1 MDEKEMTMREA
12 LNLALDQALAA
23 DDRVFLLGED
33 IADPGASGPT
43 AGLSTK
49 YGHDRVLDTPISE
62 AAIVGAAI
70 GAAIDGL
77 LPVAEIMIM
86 DFIGIAA
93 DQLINNAAKLR
104 FMTAG
109 RTTAPI
115 TVRTQVYGGLATGAT
130 HSQSLEAWFM
140 HIPGMKVIVPSTPR
154 DGKGLLTSAIF
165 DEDPC
170 LFIETIR
177 LQGQKGLVPTD
188 PGFSIPLGQADV
200 KRPGTD
206 VTLISYGRS
215 VHECAG
221 GRRRRC
227 SEQGVSAE
235 VVDLRT
241 LVPLDVET
249 IVESV
254 RRTRRAVVV
263 HDAVRF
269 AGPGAEIAAI
279 LQSEC
284 FGELE
289 APVERVGARF
299 VPTPAAAALEAA
311 VYPSPA
317 RIVAAAQRTLDKA
330 RRARWLTSSFAS
342 RVSRSRYPR
351 PNSTELLVEEGQHVE
366 EGAPIFSIATE
377 KVEQEVEA
385 GASGTVQWT
394 GEVGTTY
401 DIGAEIG
408 VIKSSTSTERRTYG
422 SQRDPRADHLRK
434 ERAPSRRSR

>member
-130 HSQSLEAWFM
+130 HSQTLEAWFM

-170 LFIETIR
+170 LFVETIR
-177 LQGQKGLVPTD
+177 LQGQKGPVPTD
-188 PGFSIPLGQADV
+188 PGFAIPLGQADV
-200 KRPGTD
+200 KRPGYRRHPHQ
-206 VTLISYGRS
+206 LRPQRARMP
-215 VHECAG
+215 E
-221 GRRRRC
+221 GRRSSCRSRASTPRSSTCARWCRWTSRPSSSRC
-227 SEQGVSAE
+227 VAPEGRWSCTTPSSSPV
-235 VVDLRT
+235 
-241 LVPLDVET
+241 
-249 IVESV
+249 
-254 RRTRRAVVV
+254 
-263 HDAVRF
+263 
-269 AGPGAEIAAI
+269 PGAEIVAT
-279 LQSEC
+279 LQAEC
-284 FGELE
+284 FGELA
-289 APVERVGARF
+289 APIERVGARF
-299 VPTPAAAALEAA
+299 VPTPGGGGAGGAALPVGGAHRRGRAA
-311 VYPSPA
+311 HA
-317 RIVAAAQRTLDKA
+317 RDT
-330 RRARWLTSSFAS
+330 
-342 RVSRSRYPR
+342 
-351 PNSTELLVEEGQHVE
+351 
-366 EGAPIFSIATE
+366 
-377 KVEQEVEA
+377 A
-385 GASGTVQWT
+385 GARG
-394 GEVGTTY
+394 
-401 DIGAEIG
+401 
-408 VIKSSTSTERRTYG
+408 
-422 SQRDPRADHLRK
+422 
-434 ERAPSRRSR
+434 

>member
-1 MDEKEMTMREA
+1 MDTREMTMREA

-23 DDRVFLLGED
+23 DERVFLLGED

-62 AAIVGAAI
+62 AAILGAAI

-115 TVRTQVYGGLATGAT
+115 TVRTQVYAGLATGAT

-165 DEDPC
+165 DPDPC

-177 LQGQKGLVPTD
+177 LQGRKGLVPID
-188 PGFSIPLGQADV
+188 PGFTIPLGVADV
-200 KRPGTD
+200 KRPGSD
-206 VTLISYGRS
+206 VTIIGYGRS
-215 VHECAG
+215 VYDALTAAETL
-221 GRRRRC
+221 
-227 SEQGVSAE
+227 QDQYDVSAE
-235 VVDLRT
+235 VIDLRT

-249 IVESV
+249 IVSSV

-263 HDAVRF
+263 HDAVQF
-269 AGPGAEIAAI
+269 AGPGAEIVAT
-279 LQSEC
+279 LQA
-284 FGELE
+284 E
-289 APVERVGARF
+289 AFDDLVAPIQRVAARF
-299 VPTPAAAALEAA
+299 VPTPAAAALEAGL
-311 VYPSPA
+311 YPSPA
-317 RIVAAAQRTLDKA
+317 RIVAAVQRTMD
-330 RRARWLTSSFAS
+330 RA
-342 RVSRSRYPR
+342 
-351 PNSTELLVEEGQHVE
+351 
-366 EGAPIFSIATE
+366 
-377 KVEQEVEA
+377 
-385 GASGTVQWT
+385 
-394 GEVGTTY
+394 
-401 DIGAEIG
+401 
-408 VIKSSTSTERRTYG
+408 G
-422 SQRDPRADHLRK
+422 SHG
-434 ERAPSRRSR
+434 

>member
-1 MDEKEMTMREA
+1 MEDKEMTMREA
-12 LNLALDQALAA
+12 LNLALDQALQA

-70 GAAIDGL
+70 GAAIDGM

-115 TVRTQVYGGLATGAT
+115 TVRTQVYAGLATGAT

-170 LFIETIR
+170 LFVETIR
-177 LQGQKGLVPTD
+177 LQSKKGPVPVD
-188 PGFSIPLGQADV
+188 PGFAIPLGQADI

-206 VTLISYGRS
+206 VTLISYGRA
-215 VHECAG
+215 VHDALAAAETLAG
-221 GRRRRC
+221 
-227 SEQGVSAE
+227 QGVSAE

-249 IVESV
+249 IVEST
-254 RRTRRAVVV
+254 RRTRRAVII
-263 HDAVRF
+263 HDAVQF

-279 LQSEC
+279 LQSEL
-284 FGELE
+284 FGELA
-289 APVERVGARF
+289 APIERVGARF
-299 VPTPAAAALEAA
+299 VPSPAAAALEAQ

-317 RIVAAAQRTLDKA
+317 RIVAAAQRTLEKA
-330 RRARWLTSSFAS
+330 
-342 RVSRSRYPR
+342 
-351 PNSTELLVEEGQHVE
+351 
-366 EGAPIFSIATE
+366 
-377 KVEQEVEA
+377 
-385 GASGTVQWT
+385 GTL
-394 GEVGTTY
+394 G
-401 DIGAEIG
+401 
-408 VIKSSTSTERRTYG
+408 
-422 SQRDPRADHLRK
+422 
-434 ERAPSRRSR
+434 

>member
-12 LNLALDQALAA
+12 LNLALDQAMAA

-130 HSQSLEAWFM
+130 HSQTLEAWFM

-170 LFIETIR
+170 LFVETIR

-188 PGFSIPLGQADV
+188 PGFAIPLGQADI
-200 KRPGTD
+200 KRPGSD

-215 VHECAG
+215 VLESLAAAKTLAG
-221 GRRRRC
+221 TGSQRRGRRPAHARAARRRRP
-227 SEQGVSAE
+227 SSSRSAAPGG
-235 VVDLRT
+235 RWSCT
-241 LVPLDVET
+241 
-249 IVESV
+249 
-254 RRTRRAVVV
+254 TRSNSPV
-263 HDAVRF
+263 
-269 AGPGAEIAAI
+269 PGAEIVAT
-279 LQSEC
+279 LQAEC
-284 FGELE
+284 FSDLA
-289 APVERVGARF
+289 APIERVGARF
-299 VPTPAAAALEAA
+299 VPTPAAAALEAQI
-311 VYPSPA
+311 YPSAA
-317 RIVAAAQRTLDKA
+317 RIVEAALRTL
-330 RRARWLTSSFAS
+330 
-342 RVSRSRYPR
+342 
-351 PNSTELLVEEGQHVE
+351 
-366 EGAPIFSIATE
+366 E
-377 KVEQEVEA
+377 KA
-385 GASGTVQWT
+385 GARG
-394 GEVGTTY
+394 
-401 DIGAEIG
+401 
-408 VIKSSTSTERRTYG
+408 
-422 SQRDPRADHLRK
+422 
-434 ERAPSRRSR
+434 

>member
-12 LNLALDQALAA
+12 LNLALDQALQA
-23 DDRVFLLGED
+23 DKRVFLLGED

-49 YGHDRVLDTPISE
+49 YGHERVLDTPISE
-62 AAIVGAAI
+62 AAILGAAI

-109 RTTAPI
+109 RTSAPI
-115 TVRTQVYGGLATGAT
+115 TVRTQVYAGLATGAT

-165 DEDPC
+165 DPDPC

-177 LQGQKGLVPTD
+177 LQGKKGPVPVE
-188 PGFSIPLGQADV
+188 PGFSIPLGLADI
-200 KRPGTD
+200 KRSGTD
-206 VTLISYGRS
+206 VSLIGYGRC
-215 VHECAG
+215 VHDALTAAATLD
-221 GRRRRC
+221 
-227 SEQGVSAE
+227 EQGVSAE

-249 IVESV
+249 IIASV
-254 RRTRRAVVV
+254 RRTRRAVIV
-263 HDAVRF
+263 HDAVQF
-269 AGPGAEIAAI
+269 AGPGAEVAAI
-279 LQSEC
+279 LHSEL
-284 FGELE
+284 FGELA
-289 APVERVGARF
+289 APVERVAARF
-299 VPTPAAAALEAA
+299 APNPAAPALEAQ

-317 RIVAAAQRTLDKA
+317 RIAEAALRTLGSTLEKA
-330 RRARWLTSSFAS
+330 
-342 RVSRSRYPR
+342 
-351 PNSTELLVEEGQHVE
+351 
-366 EGAPIFSIATE
+366 
-377 KVEQEVEA
+377 KVH
-385 GASGTVQWT
+385 G
-394 GEVGTTY
+394 
-401 DIGAEIG
+401 
-408 VIKSSTSTERRTYG
+408 
-422 SQRDPRADHLRK
+422 
-434 ERAPSRRSR
+434 

>member
-130 HSQSLEAWFM
+130 HSQTLEAWFM

-170 LFIETIR
+170 LFVETIR

-188 PGFSIPLGQADV
+188 PGFSIPLGQADI

-215 VHECAG
+215 VLESLAAAETLA
-221 GRRRRC
+221 
-227 SEQGVSAE
+227 EQGVSAE

-241 LVPLDVET
+241 LVPLDIET

-263 HDAVRF
+263 HDAVQF
-269 AGPGAEIAAI
+269 AGPGAEIVAT
-279 LQSEC
+279 LQAEC
-284 FGELE
+284 FGELA
-289 APVERVGARF
+289 APIERVAREVRPDTGRGGARGADLP
-299 VPTPAAAALEAA
+299 VGGAHRRGRAAD
-311 VYPSPA
+311 A
-317 RIVAAAQRTLDKA
+317 REGGR
-330 RRARWLTSSFAS
+330 RWLTSSFAFHGS
-342 RVSRSRYPR
+342 RWPYRK
-351 PNSTELLVEEGQHVE
+351 PNS
-366 EGAPIFSIATE
+366 PSFSSMPA
-377 KVEQEVEA
+377 
-385 GASGTVQWT
+385 
-394 GEVGTTY
+394 
-401 DIGAEIG
+401 
-408 VIKSSTSTERRTYG
+408 STSRRERPST
-422 SQRDPRADHLRK
+422 SSPPRRWN
-434 ERAPSRRSR
+434 RRSRRARRAPCNGRDRSEPPTTSAPKSASSSNH

>member
-1 MDEKEMTMREA
+1 MEDKVMTMREA

-49 YGHDRVLDTPISE
+49 YGHDRVVDTPISE
-62 AAIVGAAI
+62 AAILGAAI

-115 TVRTQVYGGLATGAT
+115 TVRTQVYAGLATGAT

-165 DEDPC
+165 DPDPC
-170 LFIETIR
+170 LFVETIR
-177 LQGQKGLVPTD
+177 LQGQKGPVPTD
-188 PGFSIPLGQADV
+188 PGFSIPMGLAEV
-200 KRPGTD
+200 KRPGDD
-206 VTLISYGRS
+206 VTIISYGRS
-215 VHECAG
+215 VHDALTAATTLAQ
-221 GRRRRC
+221 
-227 SEQGVSAE
+227 QGVSAE

-241 LVPLDVET
+241 LVPLDIET
-249 IVESV
+249 MVSSV

-263 HDAVRF
+263 HDAVQF
-269 AGPGAEIAAI
+269 AGPGAEVTAI
-279 LQSEC
+279 LQAEAFSE
-284 FGELE
+284 LV

-299 VPTPAAAALEAA
+299 VPAPAAAALEAQI
-311 VYPSPA
+311 YPSPA
-317 RIVAAAQRTLDKA
+317 RIVEAAQRTLQGSA
-330 RRARWLTSSFAS
+330 VRAH
-342 RVSRSRYPR
+342 
-351 PNSTELLVEEGQHVE
+351 G
-366 EGAPIFSIATE
+366 
-377 KVEQEVEA
+377 
-385 GASGTVQWT
+385 
-394 GEVGTTY
+394 
-401 DIGAEIG
+401 
-408 VIKSSTSTERRTYG
+408 
-422 SQRDPRADHLRK
+422 
-434 ERAPSRRSR
+434 

>member
-1 MDEKEMTMREA
+1 MTMREA

-23 DDRVFLLGED
+23 DERVFLLGED

-49 YGHDRVLDTPISE
+49 YGRDRVLDTPISE

-109 RTTAPI
+109 RTSAPI
-115 TVRTQVYGGLATGAT
+115 TVRTQVYAGLATGAT

-165 DEDPC
+165 DPDPC

-177 LQGQKGLVPTD
+177 LQGKKGPVPLD
-188 PGFSIPLGQADV
+188 PGFSIPLGRADT

-206 VTLISYGRS
+206 VSLIAYGRC
-215 VHECAG
+215 VHEALSAAAAL
-221 GRRRRC
+221 
-227 SEQGVSAE
+227 SERGVSAE
-235 VVDLRT
+235 VLDVRT
-241 LVPLDVET
+241 LVPLDVEA
-249 IVESV
+249 IVDSV
-254 RRTRRAVVV
+254 RRTRRAVIV
-263 HDAVRF
+263 HDAVQF
-269 AGPGAEIAAI
+269 GGPGAEIAAI
-279 LQSEC
+279 LHA
-284 FGELE
+284 ELFAE
-289 APVERVGARF
+289 LAAPVERVAARF
-299 VPTPAAAALEAA
+299 APNPAAPALEAQ

-317 RIVAAAQRTLDKA
+317 RIAEAAQRTLQKA
-330 RRARWLTSSFAS
+330 
-342 RVSRSRYPR
+342 
-351 PNSTELLVEEGQHVE
+351 N
-366 EGAPIFSIATE
+366 
-377 KVEQEVEA
+377 
-385 GASGTVQWT
+385 
-394 GEVGTTY
+394 
-401 DIGAEIG
+401 
-408 VIKSSTSTERRTYG
+408 
-422 SQRDPRADHLRK
+422 LRG
-434 ERAPSRRSR
+434 

>member
-1 MDEKEMTMREA
+1 MDEKEMSMREA
-12 LNLALDQALAA
+12 LNLALDQAMTA

-62 AAIVGAAI
+62 AAIIGAAI

-130 HSQSLEAWFM
+130 HSQTLEAWFM

-170 LFIETIR
+170 LFVETIR

-188 PGFSIPLGQADV
+188 PGFSIPLGQADI
-200 KRPGTD
+200 KRPGSD
-206 VTLISYGRS
+206 ISLISYGRS
-215 VHECAG
+215 VLESSGRGGDVGGARCQRR
-221 GRRRRC
+221 GRRHAHTRAAGRRHH
-227 SEQGVSAE
+227 G
-235 VVDLRT
+235 
-241 LVPLDVET
+241 
-249 IVESV
+249 
-254 RRTRRAVVV
+254 
-263 HDAVRF
+263 
-269 AGPGAEIAAI
+269 
-279 LQSEC
+279 
-284 FGELE
+284 
-289 APVERVGARF
+289 RVGASHR
-299 VPTPAAAALEAA
+299 
-311 VYPSPA
+311 A
-317 RIVAAAQRTLDKA
+317 RGGRA
-330 RRARWLTSSFAS
+330 RRGPIR
-342 RVSRSRYPR
+342 RSRSRNRRHP
-351 PNSTELLVEEGQHVE
+351 
-366 EGAPIFSIATE
+366 
-377 KVEQEVEA
+377 A
-385 GASGTVQWT
+385 G
-394 GEVGTTY
+394 
-401 DIGAEIG
+401 
-408 VIKSSTSTERRTYG
+408 
-422 SQRDPRADHLRK
+422 
-434 ERAPSRRSR
+434 